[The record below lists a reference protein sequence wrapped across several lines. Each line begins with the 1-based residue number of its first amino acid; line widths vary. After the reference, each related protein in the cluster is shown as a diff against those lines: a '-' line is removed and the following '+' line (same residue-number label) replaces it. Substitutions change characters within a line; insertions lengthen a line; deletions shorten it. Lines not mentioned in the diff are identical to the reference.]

1 MIHTVEDWECL
12 ERSEES
18 FCNASAEAAQTLL
31 DQHQFRPTIGKVR
44 DGINSLLTKT
54 FFRLN
59 LQSKT
64 SLDLQK
70 VSDLHFVS
78 RPCLIQQ
85 MTLLTERRSLQ
96 DRMGMTIKR
105 SQNIS
110 RVDLLCILVCRL
122 TQALPVIQLYHAH

>member
-12 ERSEES
+12 ERSEEL

-70 VSDLHFVS
+70 VSGLHFVS
-78 RPCLIQQ
+78 WPCLIQQ

-105 SQNIS
+105 SQNLS
-110 RVDLLCILVCRL
+110 RADLFCILVCRL
-122 TQALPVIQLYHAH
+122 TQALPVIQSYHAH